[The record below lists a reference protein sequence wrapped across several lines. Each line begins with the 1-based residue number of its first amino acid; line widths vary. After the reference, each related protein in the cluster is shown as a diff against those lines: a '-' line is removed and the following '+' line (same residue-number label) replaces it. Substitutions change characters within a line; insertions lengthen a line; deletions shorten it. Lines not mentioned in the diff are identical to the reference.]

1 MVQVLGSTFMEHLV
15 YNEEGKLLTGS
26 LADYVVPLADDY
38 PVIRGVTLDDYP
50 SPNNPLGAKGAG
62 EGGIIAVGGVASNAV
77 ANALSS
83 LRVEI
88 EELPLTPPAVW
99 ALIESKRSTN
109 AQATE

>member
-1 MVQVLGSTFMEHLV
+1 MVQGLGSTFMEHLI
-15 YNEEGKLLTGS
+15 YSEDGQLLTGS

-77 ANALSS
+77 ENALSFFK
-83 LRVEI
+83 VEI

-99 ALIESKRSTN
+99 TPIERRRAAESASN
-109 AQATE
+109 